1 MSDSLYQNEFGKTT
15 YDLGLTV
22 TDVAI
27 ATPKRKWKG
36 LIYANEVLANPH
48 MSQKDK
54 EDYSKYIVPTKDMDT
69 GKYVNFYN
77 GGRAYWSR
85 HGGAFDI
92 TVGQKLPEHGGR
104 NNNSDKPVNLEFWLM
119 FPQICCNLRGPANLW
134 MCPDEC
140 WPHSGSMGPILD
152 YVDREYGIPGDS
164 LIHVN
169 ITEALDSYGDP
180 KPVIGGGGERKR
192 S

>member
-1 MSDSLYQNEFGKTT
+1 VGNSVYQDEFGKTT
-15 YDLGLTV
+15 YDLGRFV

-27 ATPKRKWKG
+27 TAPKRKWKG
-36 LIYANEVLANPH
+36 LIYANEVLGNEH
-48 MSQKDK
+48 MNQKDK
-54 EDYSKYIVPTKDMDT
+54 EDYSKYVVPTKDKDT
-69 GKYVNFYN
+69 GKHMNFYN

-92 TVGQKLPEHGGR
+92 TIGQKLPTHGAR

-119 FPQICCNLRGPANLW
+119 FPQICCNLRGPTNYW
-134 MCPDEC
+134 GCGDKC
-140 WPHSGSMGPILD
+140 WPHSGGQGPILD
-152 YVDREYGIPGDS
+152 YINREYGTSGDS

-169 ITEALDSYGDP
+169 IVEDT
-180 KPVIGGGGERKR
+180 PVIGGGGERKR